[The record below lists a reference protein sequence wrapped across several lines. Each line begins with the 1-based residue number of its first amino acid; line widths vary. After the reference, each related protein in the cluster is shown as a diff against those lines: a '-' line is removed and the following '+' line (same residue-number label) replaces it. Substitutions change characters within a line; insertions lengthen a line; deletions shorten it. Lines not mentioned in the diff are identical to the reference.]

1 VIALNPQ
8 LEKIVN
14 KIKDIT
20 LKKKVIE
27 LIENPTIQIEGEMFT
42 GLPLDLSPA
51 GLSRHHSYEGGLIEH
66 TVATS
71 EIALCLCNVVK
82 NIYCGNVNRD
92 LVLAGVVLH
101 DVFKSLTYQVEE
113 NGTYR
118 MSALGE
124 RLDHLT
130 LMVAEV
136 IRRGFP
142 LDLVHIVCAHHGG
155 EAGPIWPRT
164 VEALICHLADLMDS
178 RLNGEILRAARY
190 LSRKATGE
198 ELKLTTSKEA
208 FEIVESKAIEGWE
221 GVQKVVEK
229 IMKRKMHASRS

>member
-1 VIALNPQ
+1 VTVLNSQ

-14 KIKDIT
+14 KIKDRT

-42 GLPLDLSPA
+42 GLPLNLSPA

-66 TVATS
+66 IVATS
-71 EIALCLCNVVK
+71 EIALCLCNVAKKV
-82 NIYCGNVNRD
+82 YRGHVNRD

-130 LMVAEV
+130 LMVAEM
-136 IRRGFP
+136 IRRGSP

-155 EAGPIWPRT
+155 EAGPIWPKT
-164 VEALICHLADLMDS
+164 VEALICHLADLTDS

-190 LSRKATGE
+190 LSRRATGE
-198 ELKLTTSKEA
+198 EFKLTTSKEA

-221 GVQKVVEK
+221 GVKKVVEK
-229 IMKRKMHASRS
+229 IMNRKMHASRS